1 MNSISYDIV
10 DNTANVLL
18 ENVKAGFNYDIYCVT
33 VSSSGARMN
42 YNTMI
47 NNKITISTT
56 GTRKIYVELLKN
68 GVISSQ
74 NKKNVLH
81 LSIDA
86 LHSVDVVLTI
96 RAIKMDGQ
104 QSNYFSRRGII

>member
-1 MNSISYDIV
+1 MNSISHDIV

-74 NKKNVLH
+74 NKKNVLQ
-81 LSIDA
+81 LNFLFTWDPF
-86 LHSVDVVLTI
+86 LQPRLPMEPL
-96 RAIKMDGQ
+96 RLCCG
-104 QSNYFSRRGII
+104 